1 MGEKY
6 LNLINLHIKLFWK
19 VSLSCSCHLF
29 IVQFELS
36 IILMK
41 QPFSWQKCLVKTILM
56 RCMSLITFPG
66 PTTEH
71 LQPTEHDRQP
81 QWESSHPQADQPR
94 RKPWRSDLTCRLQ
107 IRETGPECKGVLW
120 FHTINFFMTGILCVF
135 CLRIKAFIC
144 KICHETIAFG
154 QILASKY
161 QHSDV
166 ITRWSTKIFNLF
178 V

>member
-1 MGEKY
+1 MGKTY
-6 LNLINLHIKLFWK
+6 WNLINLHIKLFWK

-41 QPFSWQKCLVKTILM
+41 QPFSWQKCLVKTILI
-56 RCMSLITFPG
+56 CCVSLITFPG

-71 LQPTEHDRQP
+71 LQPAEHDRQP

-120 FHTINFFMTGILCVF
+120 FHTINFLWREFYVYSAF
-135 CLRIKAFIC
+135 ELRLLIC
-144 KICHETIAFG
+144 KICHETIALG

-161 QHSDV
+161 
-166 ITRWSTKIFNLF
+166 
-178 V
+178 